1 MAVIAEFSIPAE
13 EFALAE
19 TLERRPELTFNIDR
33 VVAHNTTQVV
43 PFVRVKHGE
52 LEGLTE
58 ILEADPSV
66 EEVEL
71 FGETDDERFYRLVW
85 NDTAQVVG
93 YMVNGHDAT
102 VQEAA
107 ATNGEWHLRVLF
119 PERSGLSAT
128 NEYAEES
135 EFTLDVKRI
144 YDVEGI
150 EQARYD
156 LTEQQYETLIEAAEK
171 GYYDIPREITTADLA
186 TDLDIS
192 HQALSERFR
201 RAHKSL
207 IMNSLDVNEDE
218 ETNPVSQ

>member
-1 MAVIAEFSIPAE
+1 MSVIAEFSIPAE